1 MALKNSSRGT
11 HREAAG
17 SGYFRSTW
25 RHSRELHEV
34 PGHPDCRVRLAS
46 ISQKYQ
52 TAGLSAIIS
61 PIPFSG
67 FCFVSSSGSHNRHP
81 LTRSQISTCQA
92 KLHIAHQVTLQP
104 SGPTVRADR
113 VHLKSRFLIKAFSS
127 VPDSSLGFS
136 SSNSHF
142 GFINSRLR
150 ALLWSPNK
158 LKASLGIKSVC
169 KYPWDMSSP
178 SLPGLCLVGTEGAGG
193 GPAPLC
199 LPPPHCSCP
208 C

>member
-1 MALKNSSRGT
+1 MRSQGILTARGQT
-11 HREAAG
+11 GFHLTKIPNCWVICNYLPY
-17 SGYFRSTW
+17 S
-25 RHSRELHEV
+25 L
-34 PGHPDCRVRLAS
+34 
-46 ISQKYQ
+46 SQV
-52 TAGLSAIIS
+52 
-61 PIPFSG
+61 FV
-67 FCFVSSSGSHNRHP
+67 CFVLSSGSHNRHP

-92 KLHIAHQVTLQP
+92 KLRIAHQVTLQP

-136 SSNSHF
+136 SSTSHF

-158 LKASLGIKSVC
+158 LQASLGIKSVC